1 MTDAIQNPVLP
12 GFHPDPSILR
22 VGRDFYLATS
32 TFEWWPGVRIH
43 HSRDLVHWQHL
54 SYALTRRSQL
64 DMRGNPDSGG
74 IWAPC
79 LSHRNGTYYM
89 VFTNVRSL
97 TGAYKDTPNYVVTA
111 PHPSGPWSEPVYLHS
126 RGFDPSLFHDDDGR
140 SWLISMQRDHRA
152 GRNPFY
158 GILLQEYDCEQRCL
172 VGPVKN
178 IFAGSPLGLVE
189 GPHLYRHEGW
199 YVLVTAEG
207 GTFYGHAVT
216 VARSR
221 SIDGPYELSPQHPL
235 LTSKGESPAGLQ
247 RAGHASL
254 VDAGN
259 GEWYIAHLCSRPLE
273 WRQTAT
279 GNAPGTAPGT
289 APEKAPAN
297 YEGLHSILGRETALQ
312 RVEWTP
318 DGWLRLAHGGV
329 APQSTLPAP
338 ALPPVP
344 VEHEPPRDD
353 FTGPNLSGHWNA
365 LREPFDASWMS
376 LKARPGHLRL
386 IGRCSL
392 MSKFEQS
399 LVARRQQHFDCE
411 AETVLEFSPTIFQQ
425 MAGLVAYYN
434 TQNHAYLH
442 VTHDEDVR
450 GRVLLLSVND
460 DGAMRQPAPPV
471 AIGEAPRVWLR
482 VRFEGDSFRFF
493 YALAEGDWQPLGEPL
508 PSKMLSDE
516 YATHIDKGVSHS
528 FGFTGN
534 FIGLACQDL
543 SGSRLHADFDH
554 FTYRSLAP

>member
-1 MTDAIQNPVLP
+1 MTTVIQNPVLP

-64 DMRGNPDSGG
+64 DMRGSPDSCG

-79 LSHRNGTYYM
+79 LSHRDGVFYM

-97 TGAYKDTPNYVVTA
+97 AGAYKDTPNYVVTA
-111 PHPSGPWSEPVYLHS
+111 AHPSGPWSEPIYLHS

-140 SWLISMQRDHRA
+140 SWVTSQQWDHRA
-152 GRNPFY
+152 GHNPFL
-158 GILLQEYDCEQRCL
+158 GILLQEYSHEKQAL
-172 VGPVKN
+172 AGPVKN
-178 IFAGSPLGLVE
+178 IFAGTSLGVVE
-189 GPHLYRHEGW
+189 GPHLYKRDGW
-199 YVLVTAEG
+199 YYLMTAEG
-207 GTFYGHAVT
+207 GTFYEHAVT
-216 VARSR
+216 LARSR
-221 SIDGPYELSPQHPL
+221 CIDGPYAVSPHHPL
-235 LTSKGESPAGLQ
+235 LTARQASPSGLQ

-273 WRQTAT
+273 WRE
-279 GNAPGTAPGT
+279 NAPQQASAADYDT
-289 APEKAPAN
+289 
-297 YEGLHSILGRETALQ
+297 LHSPLGRETGLQ

-318 DGWLRLAHGGV
+318 EGWLRLAHGGS
-329 APQSTLPAP
+329 APETTPPAP
-338 ALPPVP
+338 ALPAAPVAR
-344 VEHEPPRDD
+344 EPTRDD
-353 FTGPNLSGHWNA
+353 FDAPGLSGHWNS
-365 LREPFDASWMS
+365 LREPFEASWMS

-386 IGRCSL
+386 VGRASL
-392 MSKFEQS
+392 MSTFEQS

-411 AETVLEFSPTIFQQ
+411 AETVVAFSPTVFQQ

-442 VTHDEDVR
+442 VTYDEAVQ
-450 GRVLLLSVND
+450 GRVLRLSVND
-460 DGAMRQPAPPV
+460 DGALSEPALAVP
-471 AIGEAPRVWLR
+471 IGDAPRVLLR
-482 VRFEGDSFRFF
+482 LRFEGERLQFS
-493 YALAEGDWQPLGEPL
+493 YALAEGRWEMFGDPL
-508 PSKMLSDE
+508 PAAMLSDE
-516 YATHIDKGVSHS
+516 HATRFVNGFARS

-543 SGSRLHADFDH
+543 AGLRLHADFDY
-554 FTYRSLAP
+554 FNYQVLSA

>member
-1 MTDAIQNPVLP
+1 MTNVIQNPVLP

-64 DMRGNPDSGG
+64 DMRGNPDSCG

-79 LSHRNGTYYM
+79 LSHRDGMYYM
-89 VFTNVRSL
+89 VFTNVRSM

-111 PHPSGPWSEPVYLHS
+111 AHPSGPWSEPIYLHS

-140 SWLISMQRDHRA
+140 SWLVSQQWDHRA
-152 GRNPFY
+152 GRNPFL
-158 GILLQEYDCEQRCL
+158 GILLQEYSHEQQRL

-178 IFAGSPLGLVE
+178 IFAGSALGFVE
-189 GPHLYRHEGW
+189 GPHLYQRDGW
-199 YVLVTAEG
+199 YYLMTAEG

-216 VARSR
+216 IARSR
-221 SIDGPYELSPQHPL
+221 AIDGPYELSPHHPL
-235 LTSKGESPAGLQ
+235 LTAQGQSPAGLQ

-259 GEWYIAHLCSRPLE
+259 GEWYIAHLCGRPLE
-273 WRQTAT
+273 WRES
-279 GNAPGTAPGT
+279 APSKPPSDYDA
-289 APEKAPAN
+289 A
-297 YEGLHSILGRETALQ
+297 GLHSILGRETALQ

-318 DGWLRLAHGGV
+318 EGWLRLAHGGV
-329 APQSTLPAP
+329 APQTTLPAP
-338 ALPPVP
+338 ALAPAPVDR
-344 VEHEPPRDD
+344 EAARDEFND
-353 FTGPNLSGHWNA
+353 PQLSGHWNA
-365 LREPFDASWMS
+365 LREPFNPSWLT
-376 LKARPGHLRL
+376 LKERPGHLRL
-386 IGRCSL
+386 VGRNSL
-392 MSKFEQS
+392 MSTFDQS

-411 AETVLEFSPTIFQQ
+411 AETVLEFAPTGFQQ

-442 VTHDEDVR
+442 VTHDEQVG
-450 GRVLLLSVND
+450 GRVLLLTVND
-460 DGAMRQPAPPV
+460 DGALREPVPALP
-471 AIGEAPRVWLR
+471 IGDAPRVWLR
-482 VRFEGDSFRFF
+482 VRFAGASFQFF
-493 YALAEGDWQPLGEPL
+493 YALAEGEWQSVGEPL

-516 YATHIDKGVSHS
+516 YATRFDQGFARS

-554 FTYRSLAP
+554 FSYRSLTR